1 MNQKIIDFIQS
12 QRICVLAV
20 EMLDGSPHGATV
32 HFAYDE
38 ERNIFYFETNREYRK
53 AEALFG
59 REETRATIVIGVD
72 ESNMKTFQL
81 DGTIALIKEEE
92 RSAFD
97 IVYLGKFP
105 QKKEKTSQG
114 LFVLFS
120 FTPTWWRYT
129 DWTGQDGKIILTSEN
144 K

>member
-1 MNQKIIDFIQS
+1 M
-12 QRICVLAV
+12 
-20 EMLDGSPHGATV
+20 MDGSPHAATV

-38 ERNIFYFETNREYRK
+38 DAGKFYFETNREYRK

-59 REETRATIVIGVD
+59 RGETRASVVIGVD
-72 ESNMKTFQL
+72 ESNMKTLQL
-81 DGTIALIKEEE
+81 DGTVSLLEKME
-92 RSAFD
+92 REAFD
-97 IVYLGKFP
+97 SIYLVKFP

-120 FTPTWWRYT
+120 FTPSWWRFT
-129 DWTGQDGKIILTSEN
+129 DWTGANGKVILTSED